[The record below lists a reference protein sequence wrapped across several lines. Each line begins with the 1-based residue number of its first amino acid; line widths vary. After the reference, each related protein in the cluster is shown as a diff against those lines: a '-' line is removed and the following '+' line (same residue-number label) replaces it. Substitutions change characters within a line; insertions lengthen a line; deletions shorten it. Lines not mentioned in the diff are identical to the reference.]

1 MARLECVSGVR
12 ARIAFTCRIDVRLYR
27 YCAREESV
35 NGLAH
40 VCLPKEESN
49 RRLHAHARARESMQ
63 AVAAVATMG
72 ALALRAGEPAPD
84 FSVVSHTG
92 ATVKLSD
99 YAGKKVVLWFYPRAS
114 TGG

>member
-1 MARLECVSGVR
+1 MAWRM
-12 ARIAFTCRIDVRLYR
+12 
-27 YCAREESV
+27 CAYQKKKVIGGST
-35 NGLAH
+35 
-40 VCLPKEESN
+40 
-49 RRLHAHARARESMQ
+49 HARAESMQ

>member
-1 MARLECVSGVR
+1 M
-12 ARIAFTCRIDVRLYR
+12 
-27 YCAREESV
+27 

-49 RRLHAHARARESMQ
+49 RRLHTHARAESMQ

>member
-1 MARLECVSGVR
+1 MAG
-12 ARIAFTCRIDVRLYR
+12 ARVTWR
-27 YCAREESV
+27 
-35 NGLAH
+35 
-40 VCLPKEESN
+40 VCLYHDTKEGSL
-49 RRLHAHARARESMQ
+49 RGSHESMQ
-63 AVAAVATMG
+63 AVAAVATIG
-72 ALALRAGEPAPD
+72 AMALRAGEPAPD